1 MSSPAADATDAAD
14 AAADLLSLFEGAQP
28 TPQAGAPSAMVA
40 IATTTPAALS
50 NDLTAA
56 LVPDAGPI
64 ANPPAG
70 RIAGRIWQNMLS
82 DPEAFEKKMCAAAKT
97 FNIYEQVETS
107 HGELAMGS
115 QLKNLGEVFGIMQ
128 RKERVDEVYL
138 LISKQPEPSALTI
151 YPVDPAAF
159 PAEASSLESATHR
172 QRTATT
178 KRIAVSGE
186 Q

>member
-1 MSSPAADATDAAD
+1 LLGACLLLTTPCATAPVRLPPRSPHLMSSPAADATDAAD

-107 HGELAMGS
+107 HA
-115 QLKNLGEVFGIMQ
+115 
-128 RKERVDEVYL
+128 
-138 LISKQPEPSALTI
+138 P
-151 YPVDPAAF
+151 
-159 PAEASSLESATHR
+159 
-172 QRTATT
+172 
-178 KRIAVSGE
+178 
-186 Q
+186 